1 MPRTRA
7 HTRRK
12 ARSNPRGYLSV
23 MQAGY
28 GFVKTAEGEF
38 FIPRSKMGGAFDG
51 DLVEIAPSRRQ
62 AEREHG
68 APAAASRRPSARVV
82 AVIERSHHSVV
93 GRYEV
98 ADPFGVVV
106 PLDHRIGYDI
116 FTMRADNPTIPDGAL
131 VRVRMVEYPAR
142 NTAATGVVEQVLG
155 EDGDVHA
162 DVEAVLVRHKLD
174 QAFPDEA
181 LKQAREARV
190 DADQA
195 LAVGYRDITNRF
207 AFTIDPFDAR
217 DFDDAVS
224 VVARDDGSMLVGI
237 HIADVSHYVPWDS
250 ALDKAARTRATSVYA
265 ADRVVPMLPEALSND
280 ICSLVPGQARRVL
293 TVDVVLD
300 KECRVSSVEAYP
312 AVFCSRA
319 RLSYD
324 MAECFIQDM
333 RAGRGVEH
341 AYEQALRCE
350 LVQGAASFTLQDAY
364 VIYDALRHLDRLAQR
379 RAAARKQ
386 AGGIDIDSTEAKVV
400 LDDAGEPVGVSLR
413 RKTPATSCIE
423 EAMILANECVATM
436 LVNAH
441 VPGIFRVHEPPAPDA
456 LESLLPVLQEFDVVR
471 TPAQTAQVLA
481 GNPYALQEILDTV
494 KGRPEAELV
503 SSLVLRSMQRAVY
516 RPSCDGHFGLA
527 SERYCHFT
535 SPIRRYPDLVV
546 HRMLKAHLAGE
557 LPDSYDAQCRA
568 LPEIASQA
576 SHQERV
582 AERAARE
589 TQELMLVAYMAQ
601 FVGEVFEGIVSG
613 VATYGIFVRLEN
625 TVEGVVHMRDLGADY
640 FALDPLAHKLTGQD
654 SGRVFRL
661 GQRVRVLLVD
671 APAHANKLVFRL
683 AS

>member
-1 MPRTRA
+1 MPRSTS

-23 MQAGY
+23 TQAGY
-28 GFVKTAEGEF
+28 GFVKTAEGEYF
-38 FIPRSKMGGAFDG
+38 VPRSKLGGAFDG

-62 AEREHG
+62 AEHAG
-68 APAAASRRPSARVV
+68 DGPAQAQRRPSARVV

-106 PLDHRIGYDI
+106 PVDHRIGYDI

-131 VRVRMVEYPAR
+131 VRVRIVEYPSR

-155 EDGDVHA
+155 EDGDVRA
-162 DVEAVLVRHKLD
+162 DIESVVVRNKFD
-174 QAFPDEA
+174 KAFPDAAIE
-181 LKQAREARV
+181 QAQEARV
-190 DADQA
+190 DAEGA
-195 LAVGYRDITNRF
+195 LAAGYRDITDRF
-207 AFTIDPFDAR
+207 AFTVDPRDAR

-224 VVARDDGSMLVGI
+224 VIDRGDGSVLVGI

-250 ALDKAARTRATSVYA
+250 AVDKAARDRATSVYL
-265 ADRVVPMLPEALSND
+265 ADRVVPMLPEELSND
-280 ICSLVPGQARRVL
+280 ICSLVPGKERRVV

-300 KECRVSSVEAYP
+300 KDCQVCSVDAYP
-312 AVFCSRA
+312 SIFRSRA

-324 MAECFIQDM
+324 MAECFIQDI

-341 AYEQALRCE
+341 AHARAASCDPP
-350 LVQGAASFTLQDAY
+350 QGANVLALGDASS
-364 VIYDALRHLDRLAQR
+364 IYEALRHLDRMAQK
-379 RAAARKQ
+379 RAWARKQ
-386 AGGIDIDSTEAKVV
+386 AGGIDIESTEAKVV
-400 LDDAGEPVGVSLR
+400 LDDAGEPVDVSLR
-413 RKTPATSCIE
+413 RKTCATSCIE

-441 VPGIFRVHEPPAPDA
+441 LPGIFRVHEPPAPEA

-471 TPAQTAQVLA
+471 TPAETGQVLA
-481 GNPYALQEILDTV
+481 GNPYAIQSVLDAV

-516 RPSCDGHFGLA
+516 RPTCDGHFGLA

-546 HRMLKAHLAGE
+546 HRMLKAHVAGE
-557 LPDSYDAQCRA
+557 LPLTYDAQCRA
-568 LPEIASQA
+568 LPEIASHA
-576 SHQERV
+576 SRQERV
-582 AERAARE
+582 AEAAERE
-589 TQELMLVAYMAQ
+589 TQELMLVSYMAR
-601 FVGEVFEGIVSG
+601 FVGETFEGIVSG
-613 VATYGIFVRLEN
+613 VATHGIFVRLEN
-625 TVEGVVHMRDLGADY
+625 TVEGVVQMRDLGAEY

-654 SGRVFRL
+654 TGRVLRL

-671 APAHANKLVFRL
+671 APAHATKLALRL
-683 AS
+683 VS